1 MTKKAPLPGTEKNIS
16 YPEIPDQQLTNGLR
30 VLVVPD
36 DRLPQMFLTLVL
48 PAGRVCNPD
57 DNLALVSLA
66 VEMVKS
72 GTDTRSAQ
80 DISDFVDRRAIEY
93 ESEVLMEH
101 SFLSMTFLEDQLEPA
116 FELLSD
122 MVSNANFPN
131 EELAKTKVRWKSH
144 LIAQRSQP
152 SFLANECTFK
162 ILYPNHPYAK
172 VSMTPEHL
180 EKTQRKSVQ
189 ETYRYHYGP
198 GNAHLLM
205 AGPFDENRAMELGN
219 RFLGSWSNGKTPSIS
234 YPRPDDIEGRLV
246 CLIHRPHS
254 VQSQILVTG
263 RTLPKA
269 DPEAIAL
276 KVTNQVLGGGAS
288 ARLFLNLREQKG
300 YTYGAYSRLKSY
312 RHDGLYTVGASV
324 KTEVTRASIEEIFK
338 ELEGLGDRLPE
349 EKELARCQQELIGSF
364 IRQMET
370 SASIG
375 VLELDRRI
383 HELPADFYKNFIPEV
398 RGVTSEKVV
407 EMARRFYDPDR
418 VVVTVV
424 GDRESVEE
432 ELRGIG
438 ELRVYDVHG
447 TPL

>member
-1 MTKKAPLPGTEKNIS
+1 MRTEAPPQGSERNIS
-16 YPEIPDQQLTNGLR
+16 YPEIPDQQLSNGLQ

-48 PAGRVCNPD
+48 PAGRVSNPD

-66 VEMVKS
+66 AEMVKS
-72 GTDTRSAQ
+72 GTHSRSAQ
-80 DISDFVDRRAIEY
+80 DISDFVDRRAIDY

-101 SFLSMTFLEDQLEPA
+101 SFLSMTFLEDHVEPA
-116 FELLSD
+116 FELLAD
-122 MVSNANFPN
+122 MVSNANFPD

-152 SFLANECTFK
+152 NFLADERTFK
-162 ILYPNHPYAK
+162 TFYPNHPYAK

-180 EKTQRKSVQ
+180 ENTQREWVEK
-189 ETYRYHYGP
+189 TYRHHYGP
-198 GNAHLLM
+198 ESAHLLM
-205 AGPFDENRAMELGN
+205 AGPLDGDRAMELGN
-219 RFLGSWSNGKTPSIS
+219 RFLGSWTNGKTPSIS
-234 YPRPDDIEGRLV
+234 YPPPANIEGRLV

-254 VQSQILVTG
+254 VQSQILVAG
-263 RTLPKA
+263 RTLPKG

-288 ARLFLNLREQKG
+288 ARLFLNLREEKG

-312 RHDGLYTVGASV
+312 RHDGLYMAGASV
-324 KTEVTRASIEEIFK
+324 KTEVTRESVEEIFK
-338 ELEGLGDRLPE
+338 ELQGLGERLPE
-349 EKELARCQQELIGSF
+349 ETELKRCQQELIGSL

-370 SASIG
+370 PASIG

-383 HELPADFYKNFIPEV
+383 HDLPADFYPNFIPEV
-398 RGVTSEKVV
+398 RGVTAEKVV
-407 EMARRFYDPDR
+407 EMARRFFDPDR
-418 VVVTVV
+418 LVVTVV
-424 GDRESVEE
+424 ADRERVEE
-432 ELRGIG
+432 ELRDIG
-438 ELRVYDVHG
+438 ELHVYDING